1 MRNRTGTSDVN
12 RRKLLKKVNTKE
24 PKPKDN
30 KPETKQKTA
39 INTTK
44 TQPARTQQSARSQR
58 SGSQPAAQQPAA
70 QQPANKIVP
79 AATSISTAGISTA
92 GIAVAA
98 PGAAQRVSGGR
109 PVSSTITGQEIRVD
123 EEGRMKLDEI
133 EKRNFFE
140 QLVRGSVVPTE
151 QMVGVV
157 KDVAYGVKSEDQRS
171 MESGLDLVLN
181 PLMKPFVDDRMRT
194 EGVISE
200 EWYWPEELKSTW
212 NVLPGFMQ
220 KSDTVENR
228 SFFDGVS
235 ANVGNIGAIS
245 QSPLA
250 GAIRDEEFAVSGERF
265 ERAPGYYIGSAL
277 GEIPYFIIGAG
288 QVKAVGT
295 VAAKA
300 TAGVV
305 RGGGVVNTAKMM
317 STAYKLERATE
328 KLQKVAN
335 KLNSKID
342 QSKIISRPQVLRAVK
357 LLKDGYAMN
366 VKVQQKTGGLSKE
379 VKDQVK
385 TVNQKVTGDS
395 KILNK
400 FTADKINK
408 IEAMPE
414 KTELQRMNKKIK
426 IDAFNADVQEYLL
439 PNMRQFKEGYV
450 AQAVKTASDT
460 KVERLATAIGGSPKN
475 MSKRMDNYFNK
486 RRKDKGDTDKS
497 NEQFF
502 RDEMSVREAKG
513 EFAGVMGNIK
523 FNKYLFGNTMN
534 TVLGI
539 SRTQKKADDLISL
552 VQRTNPNVR
561 IVTKDQLLSGVRSF
575 EDDIALKKKEA
586 KEIKME
592 TKRLEA
598 KLKNRKY
605 GTKSQP
611 VDNVEVERDL
621 ELIPNWIVDAA
632 GEGVPGKPIK
642 IKDRIVENKE
652 RLKEISRDISVAR
665 QTIDKNKAE
674 LVRALAYT
682 KPKGKPKKGT
692 TAKQKNVYRFDFD
705 IFQKA
710 YGDQVKLETVIPSEI
725 IMASKPSVSVR
736 KVKGRWE
743 GQTGDTPETSKS
755 FIVDQIPTAKA
766 QEIYGPEYV
775 SKNPSFF
782 KSIGLRRVG
791 RFRTLVPKKA
801 EPMEDIVYMYE
812 ATDAYRAGG
821 FSKSG
826 VKPVVVM
833 NRGLSVKDQSL
844 RKKEYGLKVFT
855 GDQKVGQAISGGKER
870 TILEYEQIS
879 NENIKTIKQ
888 GGTVKMDGDD
898 VGDILINRAELENR
912 QAEFDFFAERK
923 ITAIEAEKKE
933 INKLFDE
940 KIKGIQKNK
949 RTGQKKKIEYEEKA
963 RKENDMEIATLENRQ
978 KSLKLK
984 MDTPWHE
991 RRQTEIGLQIHRT
1004 ADQRGSIISFPLEVL
1019 RRSSASYGTR
1029 YESSMVRSKSTG
1041 KDYYLSQAADGTT
1054 DYYEVLDDSF
1064 RPSMVSSVQNKA
1076 KKPKGWNK
1084 WSAKKKRDWVGKQVL
1099 LTTRETVYPKDIG
1112 PATLT
1117 PFRPTG
1123 MEENYIINVMEKGTR
1138 IKFVGSDTQKWN
1150 VALKQYEPQGRW
1162 VDAKDPEYQMGL
1174 DFEEVMNKGILPKG
1188 VDTPK
1193 GWNKQNKDA
1202 LNTKDPVFDKKP
1214 KETDFWG
1221 KPIGQ
1226 KPDDKVKKVTQNTVS
1241 YRLASQM
1248 RENLLFL
1255 DPDIKVTTRPNFIG
1269 PGKPVPYEGMLKK
1282 ITPEEKAVLESGDTI
1297 GSRQANIQNAL
1308 AGMKTTD
1315 VDLFLAGGRKLTKDE
1330 KSLWKRTGKLSTD
1343 KDAPYY
1349 TMDYGNKS
1357 TPTLIKQNVDIV
1369 SAKGMLRALQVAK
1382 DTRTKLKTKAF
1393 GQDLVPIEVKS
1404 LVPDRSTYNQSTER
1418 SVARIPY
1425 GDAVRTTGF
1434 EDDVAALFAVS
1445 QSDSMVQ
1452 GKLPGG
1458 VRVTPVQE
1466 VLPTTHII
1474 NEKPLTVGDTSMG
1487 KGLDANKGSN
1497 YDRML
1502 RQAQGIDAR
1511 NFGGGTVER
1520 DFKKRMVEQIY
1531 SKVLKKPKPK
1541 ADVMNEFLEPESI
1554 QYSKL
1559 IDATVRTNNSNLKRM
1574 NKKEAIKL
1582 KVNNKGKKKGAR
1594 KAVINPDDFEDI
1606 LGKVN
1611 LDTRNPIRRLSDAF
1625 KYRTQ
1630 YRTEPEVFKEGTS
1643 YTVDG
1648 KTSSQ
1653 YKASKTDSGTNI
1665 KQPSWFGKLAIGIG
1679 SKRKNNVQYT
1689 ENTNP
1694 FQIPALKDVFKEPW
1708 VQQYIGKDKTIT
1720 KLYDDVMGRGETI
1733 DEAGLQ
1739 AIIKA
1744 ESDPANMARNVELNK
1759 LLGRLEATQLRLDK
1773 KIDNVPPISQ
1783 LNPQW
1788 ILDSNINAK
1797 KIKIVRD
1804 QIKEG
1809 VFDVARQSD
1818 ADEWDFVNRKFS
1830 FNETG
1835 NIKKTDPKPR
1845 NVWGKDELGERRP
1858 DSIGEESQDTLFN
1871 ISEDTWKVP
1880 GQADER
1886 LRLRPSETESVLEP
1900 DFSLPEDGAF
1910 IEGTK
1915 PSSTVSPVIRSLDEA
1930 RDKTRSFLMT
1940 SVGIDP
1946 SASTSISRRS
1956 LGKEVVNFMETTFE
1970 KSKQKQAKNVIN
1982 TDNPV
1987 DSLSAF
1993 LADPENASKFD
2004 VPGFQKTSQK
2014 LDIKQDAPVVG
2025 PQARVRGMDVDSF
2038 RQNIRLDN
2046 KQKPVGL
2053 KQQAPLASSLAT
2065 SVGEL
2070 FRPSETTATEQPQ
2083 FELPSLQSPLQPA
2096 YAEKNIIEQTIGDIQ
2111 KTISSVEAG
2120 NNRIGQGTDG
2130 TVKSYE
2136 MSQSLNIFGSSGQ
2149 KAKGDPYGTSTMPDF
2164 SAVLDA
2170 DTKTVPDLLYGLNL
2184 GQSQPQI
2191 ESTKQLLGVD
2201 TFLVQGQGIKQ
2212 GEAYKQ
2218 SFVISPKPKLQEQ
2231 LAPLEPVTPKPIPPR
2246 VFPIAPLFPLY
2257 DPGDPKR
2264 RPRRRY
2270 GKAKKKKTWWQTPE
2284 NWWQPYYWG
2293 GKDQQGAGYVTF
2305 TGKEPAKVKKYEK
2318 KYFGIGVNDSPFGV
2332 RSKWF

>member
-1 MRNRTGTSDVN
+1 MGRSRTGTSAIN
-12 RRKLLKKVNTKE
+12 RRKFVAKA
-24 PKPKDN
+24 
-30 KPETKQKTA
+30 KT
-39 INTTK
+39 T
-44 TQPARTQQSARSQR
+44 SS
-58 SGSQPAAQQPAA
+58 SSSSQPAPAQTSSP
-70 QQPANKIVP
+70 NIVP
-79 AATSISTAGISTA
+79 ASKTVSSAGLV
-92 GIAVAA
+92 VAA
-98 PGAAQRVSGGR
+98 PGASDRAQGKR
-109 PVSSTITGQEIRVD
+109 PVSSDIAGREIQVD

-133 EKRNFFE
+133 EKKNFLE
-140 QLVRGSVVPTE
+140 QLFRGSVVPTE

-157 KDVAYGVKSEDQRS
+157 KDVAYGVSSEDQRT

-181 PLMKPFVDDRMRT
+181 PLMKPFVDERMET
-194 EGVISE
+194 EGVISD

-220 KSDTVENR
+220 KSDTVEKR

-245 QSPLA
+245 QSEL
-250 GAIRDEEFAVSGERF
+250 GHKIRDEEFAVSGERF

-335 KLNSKID
+335 KLDAKDRID
-342 QSKIISRPQVLRAVK
+342 QSKIISKPEVLRAVK
-357 LLKDGYAMN
+357 LLKDGYATN
-366 VKVQQKTGGLSKE
+366 VRVQKKDWKYDMD
-379 VKDQVK
+379 VKAQVK
-385 TVNQKVTGDS
+385 TVNEKVTGDS

-400 FTADKINK
+400 FTAKKMDK
-408 IEAMPE
+408 IEALPE
-414 KTELQRMNKKIK
+414 KTELQRTRKKAE

-475 MSKRMDNYFNK
+475 MSKRMDDYFNK

-534 TVLGI
+534 TILGI
-539 SRTQKKADDLISL
+539 SRTQKKAGELISL
-552 VQRTNPNVR
+552 VQRSTPNVR
-561 IVTKDQLLSGVRSF
+561 IVTKDQLLSGVRSI
-575 EDDIALKKKEA
+575 EDDITLKKKEA

-621 ELIPNWIVDAA
+621 ELVPNWTVDAA

-642 IKDRIVENKE
+642 IKDRIAENKE
-652 RLKEISRDISVAR
+652 RIEEISRDISVAR

-682 KPKGKPKKGT
+682 KPKGKPKKDM
-692 TAKQKNVYRFDFD
+692 TAKQKNVFRFDYD

-710 YGDQVKLETVIPSEI
+710 YGDQVKLDTVIPSEI

-736 KVKGRWE
+736 RVKGRWE
-743 GQTGDTPETSKS
+743 GQIGDTPETSKS
-755 FIVDQIPTAKA
+755 FIIDQITRDQA
-766 QEIYGPEYV
+766 QNIYGPEYV
-775 SKNPSFF
+775 SKNPSVF

-801 EPMEDIVYMYE
+801 EPMEDVVYMYE

-821 FSKSG
+821 FTKSG

-844 RKKEYGLKVFT
+844 RKKEYGLDVFT

-870 TILEYEQIS
+870 TILEYKQIS
-879 NENIKTIKQ
+879 NEDIKTIKQ

-923 ITAIEAEKKE
+923 ITAIEAEKNNL
-933 INKLFDE
+933 NKLFDE

-949 RTGQKKKIEYEEKA
+949 RTGKKKKIEYEEKA
-963 RKENDMEIATLENRQ
+963 RKENDMEIIALENRQ

-1004 ADQRGSIISFPLEVL
+1004 ADQRGSITSFPLQVL
-1019 RRSSASYGTR
+1019 KRSSESYGTR

-1099 LTTRETVYPKDIG
+1099 LATRETVYPKDIG
-1112 PATLT
+1112 PDTLT

-1123 MEENYIINVMEKGTR
+1123 MEENYIINVMQKGTR

-1174 DFEEVMNKGILPKG
+1174 DFEEVMSKGNLPEGIIEPDGSKGFVITNKKTGK
-1188 VDTPK
+1188 VKWD
-1193 GWNKQNKDA
+1193 N
-1202 LNTKDPVFDKKP
+1202 KP
-1214 KETDFWG
+1214 KELDRRG
-1221 KPIGQ
+1221 KTVGQ
-1226 KPDDKVKKVTQNTVS
+1226 KTDDKVKKVTQNTVS

-1269 PGKPVPYEGMLKK
+1269 PSRPVPYEGILKK
-1282 ITPEEKAVLESGDTI
+1282 LTPDEKAVLESGDTI
-1297 GSRQANIQNAL
+1297 GSRQSSIQNAL

-1315 VDLFLAGGRKLTKDE
+1315 VDLFLDGGRKLTKDE
-1330 KSLWKRTGKLSTD
+1330 KILWKRTGKLSTD

-1382 DTRTKLKTKAF
+1382 DTRNKLKTKAF

-1404 LVPDRSTYNQSTER
+1404 LAPDRSTYNQFTER

-1474 NEKPLTVGDTSMG
+1474 NEKPLTVGDMSMG

-1502 RQAQGIDAR
+1502 AQAKGKDSSS
-1511 NFGGGTVER
+1511 FGGGTVER

-1541 ADVMNEFLEPESI
+1541 ADVMNEFLEPESV

-1574 NKKEAIKL
+1574 SKKEAIKL
-1582 KVNNKGKKKGAR
+1582 KVKNKGRKEGAK

-1653 YKASKTDSGTNI
+1653 YKASKTDRGTNI

-1694 FQIPALKDVFKEPW
+1694 FQIQALKDVFKEPW

-1773 KIDNVPPISQ
+1773 RIDNAPPISQ

-1797 KIKIVRD
+1797 KIKIVKD

-1818 ADEWDFVNRKFS
+1818 ADEWDFVNRKFL

-1835 NIKKTDPKPR
+1835 NIKKIDPKPR
-1845 NVWGKDELGERRP
+1845 NVWGKDELDARRP

-1871 ISEDTWKVP
+1871 ISDDIWKAP
-1880 GQADER
+1880 GQGDER
-1886 LRLRPSETESVLEP
+1886 LRLRPSEKENVLEP
-1900 DFSLPEDGAF
+1900 F

-1956 LGKEVVNFMETTFE
+1956 LGKEVVNFMEETFE

-1982 TDNPV
+1982 TENPV

-2004 VPGFQKTSQK
+2004 TPGFQKASQK
-2014 LDIKQDAPVVG
+2014 LDIKQDTPVVG
-2025 PQARVRGMDVDSF
+2025 PQARVRGMDVGRF
-2038 RQNIRLDN
+2038 RQNIRSDN

-2070 FRPSETTATEQPQ
+2070 FKPSETTAQEPEP
-2083 FELPSLQSPLQPA
+2083 FEFPSLELKTQVA
-2096 YAEKNIIEQTIGDIQ
+2096 YAQEPVNIIDQTIGDIQ
-2111 KTISSVEAG
+2111 KTLGGIEQGNQGISRGADP
-2120 NNRIGQGTDG
+2120 I
-2130 TVKSYE
+2130 TVKSYDVPSSLTGVIGRMD
-2136 MSQSLNIFGSSGQ
+2136 MSRSDIQTATSQKQPSLLDGLQIGQQQQQPLLESLITTPITDQFLGSMQ
-2149 KAKGDPYGTSTMPDF
+2149 R
-2164 SAVLDA
+2164 
-2170 DTKTVPDLLYGLNL
+2170 
-2184 GQSQPQI
+2184 Q
-2191 ESTKQLLGVD
+2191 
-2201 TFLVQGQGIKQ
+2201 
-2212 GEAYKQ
+2212 KQ
-2218 SFVISPKPKLQEQ
+2218 SELYKGIFDMIPRGQELRQ
-2231 LAPLEPVTPKPIPPR
+2231 LAPTTPITPRPIPQR
-2246 VFPIAPLFPLY
+2246 VMPIVPLFPMY
-2257 DPGDPKR
+2257 DPVDAAKKR
-2264 RPRRRY
+2264 RSKFR
-2270 GKAKKKKTWWQTPE
+2270 KKKTKKTWWQTPE
-2284 NWWQPYYWG
+2284 NWYEPYYWG
-2293 GKDQQGAGYVTF
+2293 GKDQMGAGYVTF
-2305 TGKEPAKVKKYEK
+2305 TGKEPGKVKKYEK
-2318 KYFGIGVNDSPFGV
+2318 RFFGIGVNDSPFGV